1 MDPRVE
7 RLIERYAYA
16 KGDLL
21 LARRKG
27 RQGPTR
33 PPSPEVIAGW
43 ALEKTRGE
51 VLRAL
56 ELVKALPLRFPAWQR
71 QQAVQVLRG
80 LTVTY
85 DLTKPMIRPA
95 RALPQR
101 RRA

>member
-1 MDPRVE
+1 MDLRVE

-27 RQGPTR
+27 RQGTTR
-33 PPSPEVIAGW
+33 PPAPEVIAGW
-43 ALEKTRGE
+43 ALEKTRGDP
-51 VLRAL
+51 LRAL
-56 ELVKALPLRFPAWQR
+56 ELVKAVPLRFPPWQR
-71 QQAVQVLRG
+71 QQALQVLQG

-85 DLTKPMIRPA
+85 DLTKPLIRPA
-95 RALPQR
+95 RAMPR